1 MSHPF
6 GSPQPVSKRTAMKT
20 KARTKGLTPS
30 TKNCLLCWCRLKI
43 YRSPTWKCWLFSY
56 VEHLTKAIY
65 ALFSLPKTIVMEW
78 MWGTS
83 TQGEM
88 KKQLKQLFKV
98 REQNSDMEIPGLC
111 FLFFGGWWHILPIA
125 TKIRWRRNV
134 RKSTPRGV
142 FDFDLLPKIGNGHFF
157 LVVVVVVVV
166 VVVPRPI
173 FCLQH
178 C

>member
-65 ALFSLPKTIVMEW
+65 ALFSLPKTIRNLNPSPNLDPFSACSTASWRTPGPLTIGSWCSGLETTELLRGLHWSLFIVDPSPPPFHSLQRQGATCQQKAQD
-78 MWGTS
+78 WGSVGTWN
-83 TQGEM
+83 
-88 KKQLKQLFKV
+88 LKSYSESQDVLF
-98 REQNSDMEIPGLC
+98 
-111 FLFFGGWWHILPIA
+111 
-125 TKIRWRRNV
+125 
-134 RKSTPRGV
+134 
-142 FDFDLLPKIGNGHFF
+142 
-157 LVVVVVVVV
+157 
-166 VVVPRPI
+166 
-173 FCLQH
+173 
-178 C
+178 